1 MPSTDTTP
9 VRSPTIPCA
18 QCTSRIHI
26 TPTACSCHSWTTIKQ
41 TQLQDALLL
50 MDVAGSDSGDSTAA
64 ESPKPASRAAQQRHE
79 RNLTRAFSQLSQMC
93 QSMDLSLTI
102 DHTARSLYQ
111 RAEARSLHRGKS
123 LDAVLA
129 TCIFLACRQEGVPR
143 TFKEICALT
152 RVPRRDIGR
161 TFKLLKDKLGA
172 CSMSSGDLMARF
184 CANLS
189 LLRGAVECAVE
200 LSRRAR
206 ECDTLAGKSPVSV
219 AGACIYMASHLVGQP
234 RDAKVISNVAGVS
247 EVTIKNSYR
256 LLFADRKRLLSDD
269 LLALAQHA
277 SIDLLP
283 LP

>member
-123 LDAVLA
+123 LDASPGH
-129 TCIFLACRQEGVPR
+129 EGVPR

-152 RVPRRDIGR
+152 R
-161 TFKLLKDKLGA
+161 LGA